1 MSDNSNTHT
10 YNVYLPHVPDCYS
23 VKVPADLDLEVMD
36 LAKSIREN
44 SEIQI
49 VLKSNEAFR
58 IFKVSTLHRGV
69 YTFEPN
75 FIGSTA
81 RNMNDQKNSI
91 VLSSSGLARVVRA
104 NKCYTLICW
113 ANTLWRAPHLGA
125 RNR

>member
-1 MSDNSNTHT
+1 MSDKSNTHT

-23 VKVPADLDLEVMD
+23 VKVPADPDLEVMD

-44 SEIQI
+44 PEIQN

-81 RNMNDQKNSI
+81 RNMSDQKNSI
-91 VLSSSGLARVVRA
+91 VQSSSGLARIVWA
-104 NKCYTLICW
+104 NRCYTLIRW
-113 ANTLWRAPHLGA
+113 ANTLRRDPHLEA
-125 RNR
+125 RSR